1 MTELTLRTR
10 LTPFG
15 PAAAIVLT
23 ADQVAELGGGKRAP
37 VRVSIGDRTAR
48 LRLAVMGGEYVIG
61 LSKAARAQL
70 GVDIGDEV
78 TVVVGLDEQPREV
91 EIPPALGEALAAE
104 PVAAAAFERLA
115 YTHRKEYATWIAE
128 AKRAETRERRVA
140 QALVMLRE
148 GHTRS

>member
-70 GVDIGDEV
+70 SVDIGDEV

-91 EIPPALGEALAAE
+91 EIPPALGEALAAD